1 MTHKK
6 IFFYIK
12 SNYRER
18 QWDTVEVIK
27 NECEALVPKDQ
38 HRTSYVSISKGYKK
52 PLSKIK
58 TFIASKLP
66 LINFKILPPEH
77 KEADLV
83 YTWGAIPLNSKKPF
97 IIEFDNPFVSTFY
110 NYLAFTKYKKILSK
124 FYDKA
129 YKLTFMSE
137 TAKNHF
143 LSEFGKAYEHKC
155 FINYPFAKRNY
166 TNRKSN
172 KEEIRFVFAGFDFRG
187 KGGYELL
194 EAFQRVKNKRIRL
207 YIFSWVPE
215 EIKDKIKDE
224 RMIISE
230 PISRKKLLDI
240 LPSMDV
246 FVLPTFYESFGVVL
260 LEALSSG
267 CGLIATNV
275 YAIPEMIRD
284 NKNGVLLKHPFLKP
298 ENLNGFEVINNVK
311 YRGNDF
317 INRFI
322 LKEFFFYS
330 LYMQLKE
337 AIERAIDEYEDW
349 QKESIAL
356 YEEKFS
362 EELWLDNFRSIIE

>member
-1 MTHKK
+1 
-6 IFFYIK
+6 
-12 SNYRER
+12 
-18 QWDTVEVIK
+18 
-27 NECEALVPKDQ
+27 
-38 HRTSYVSISKGYKK
+38 
-52 PLSKIK
+52 
-58 TFIASKLP
+58 
-66 LINFKILPPEH
+66 LI
-77 KEADLV
+77 
-83 YTWGAIPLNSKKPF
+83 T
-97 IIEFDNPFVSTFY
+97 PFVSTFY
-110 NYLAFTKYKKILSK
+110 NYSAFTKYKKILSK

-155 FINYPFAKRNY
+155 FVNYPFAKRNY

-194 EAFQRVKNKRIRL
+194 ESFQRVKNKRIRL
-207 YIFSWVPE
+207 YVFSYVPE

-224 RMIISE
+224 RIIISE

-246 FVLPTFYESFGVVL
+246 FVLPTFYESFGLVL

-311 YRGNDF
+311 YRANDF
-317 INRFI
+317 SNRFL
-322 LKEFFFYS
+322 LKELFFTHY
-330 LYMQLKE
+330 
-337 AIERAIDEYEDW
+337 IC
-349 QKESIAL
+349 
-356 YEEKFS
+356 
-362 EELWLDNFRSIIE
+362 N